1 MRSLGEVG
9 ILGTLAF
16 SLILL
21 SIWKTIFQGLRNE
34 DKVIKYFSAGTLS
47 MIIVFLINGTFID
60 VFEASKVA
68 SLFWMMLGL
77 NLAVLKIKS

>member
-1 MRSLGEVG
+1 
-9 ILGTLAF
+9 
-16 SLILL
+16 
-21 SIWKTIFQGLRNE
+21 
-34 DKVIKYFSAGTLS
+34 